1 MTRFWRQPICL
12 APRPLRPWLT
22 ARGSLT
28 TRLRARF
35 AGLRLTVLK
44 QNEQAAHNDE
54 WQALLLPRR
63 ETRVATRE
71 VLLLDGA
78 TPLVFAH
85 SVAQRGS
92 SNLLDRAGPHPLG
105 ALLFADRT
113 IRRAPLTWRRIDSR
127 HPLWRQA
134 RAAAGPLPT
143 QLWARRSLFHS
154 GRNRL
159 LVTEVFLPAI
169 IPPC

>member
-1 MTRFWRQPICL
+1 M
-12 APRPLRPWLT
+12 

-28 TRLRARF
+28 ARLRARF

-44 QNEQAAHNDE
+44 QNEQAAHYDE
-54 WQALLLPRR
+54 WQVLQLPHR

-78 TPLVFAH
+78 MPLVFAH
-85 SVAQRGS
+85 SIAQRGS
-92 SNLLDRAGPHPLG
+92 LNLLGRAGPNPLG
-105 ALLFADRT
+105 ALLFADPS
-113 IRRAPLTWRRIDSR
+113 IRRTPLSWHRIDSR
-127 HPLWRQA
+127 HPLWRKA
-134 RAAAGPLPT
+134 RAATGPLPA

-154 GRNRL
+154 GDDRL

-169 IPPC
+169 TPPC

>member
-12 APRPLRPWLT
+12 APRSLHPWLT

-28 TRLRARF
+28 ARLRAHF
-35 AGLRLTVLK
+35 PGLRLTVLH
-44 QNEQAAHNDE
+44 QNEQAAHYDE
-54 WQALLLPRR
+54 WQALQLPRR

-85 SVAQRGS
+85 SIAQRGRV
-92 SNLLDRAGPHPLG
+92 NLLGRAGPNPLG
-105 ALLFADRT
+105 ALLFADPS
-113 IRRAPLTWRRIDSR
+113 IRRSSLVWRRIDSR
-127 HPLWRQA
+127 HPLWRKA

-154 GRNRL
+154 GDDRL